1 MYHKHISEQHR
12 PADGSTVADEVE
24 GKLFIQVSINGIIGS
39 NEPECIAIGRGAKDG
54 SHADVSAS
62 ANPVFYYDLL
72 AQFLRK
78 ELADN
83 PGDGVVGAARRE

>member
-1 MYHKHISEQHR
+1 MGALSRMKSK
-12 PADGSTVADEVE
+12 GSFSYMVA
-24 GKLFIQVSINGIIGS
+24 LMALLRATNPSCIGIR
-39 NEPECIAIGRGAKDG
+39 RGAKDG
-54 SHADVSAS
+54 SHADVPAS

-83 PGDGVVGAARRE
+83 PGDGVVGTSGRE